1 MKFLWAGSE
10 LLVIEREN
18 NEIVTQTATIVFAS
32 ANVDVYAETKTGE
45 IDLELAGASVVRFEV
60 DDNTVIASHRR
71 FQNSGSST
79 LVYYGDAGI
88 LPFATIQ
95 NKGWSVN
102 ALSIPVS
109 RIKALSLCPFR
120 GGKRILPAESIPV
133 IDMKSDRHELVPE
146 PWVVDEP
153 AQRRLSR
160 RTTAA
165 ALGGKKFEQL
175 NFFRSRLE
183 NNIVGAQY

>member
-10 LLVIEREN
+10 FLVIEREN

-32 ANVDVYAETKTGE
+32 AHVNAYAEPETGQIKIE
-45 IDLELAGASVVRFEV
+45 FASASVVRFEV

-71 FQNSGSST
+71 FQNSGIST
-79 LVYYGDAGI
+79 IVYYGDAGI

-102 ALSIPVS
+102 ALSVPVS
-109 RIKALSLCPFR
+109 GVKALSLCPFR
-120 GGKRILPAESIPV
+120 GGKRVLPAESIPV

-146 PWVVDEP
+146 PWVVT
-153 AQRRLSR
+153 SR
-160 RTTAA
+160 PSEASAR
-165 ALGGKKFEQL
+165 GQL
-175 NFFRSRLE
+175 L
-183 NNIVGAQY
+183 Q